1 MTQDRIELIFAA
13 IGASGLLASA
23 VAVLLPQGWRLTQ
36 LLIWWGSNVRRLPTK
51 KVTP

>member
-23 VAVLLPQGWRLTQ
+23 LAVCLPQDWRLTHW
-36 LLIWWGSNVRRLPTK
+36 LNWWGSNVRRLPTK
-51 KVTP
+51 KGTP